1 MLSTIH
7 SLHKDWYAF
16 REDLTDV
23 VVQQLQ
29 RQKSKLI
36 RCNDM
41 IKKVAIYNNRLAVK
55 ICFLKIQESIFR
67 FN

>member
-41 IKKVAIYNNRLAVK
+41 IRKVAIYNYRLAVK
-55 ICFLKIQESIFR
+55 LKFI
-67 FN
+67 